1 MNRIV
6 FLFFAAVF
14 ALGCKQQNP
23 AKTSQKAN
31 IAEICERYYEERLEL
46 FPFEAA
52 QAGDMRFNDRF
63 PIDISD
69 SYRTKLKAFFENY
82 KNLLQNIAPEQVDE
96 KDKISYELLKWE
108 CDNALEELALP
119 LNLMPIN
126 QFDAMHLKLPQLG
139 SGASIQPFK
148 TTKDYDNWLNRAA
161 GFSAWADTAILNMRR
176 GSEKGIVLP
185 KALAVKVLPQ
195 LKDVIKPAEKS
206 IFWNPIN
213 EFPKE
218 IDEAERKRLTVAYKN
233 LIEKEINPAYN
244 RLATFFQ
251 KEYIPRCRETSG
263 ISDIPQ
269 GKEIYQHFVK
279 MWTTT
284 NSSPDEIFELGQREV
299 ARIKAEMEK
308 VKEEVGFKGD
318 IKAFFAHVNKLPEL
332 HPYTQDSQAIAGF
345 RKIHEKMQ
353 PQLLQLFDMVPKTA
367 FEIRQTEAFREASAS
382 AEYNQGA
389 PDGSRPGIFYCP
401 VLNPKDYNI
410 FQDEALF
417 LHEAIPGH
425 HYQVSL
431 QSENTD
437 LPKFRRFLWYGAY
450 GEGWALYTESLGKE
464 LGLYSSP
471 YQYFGRLG
479 MEMHRAIRLV
489 VDVGMHHKGWTREQA
504 IRYSL
509 DNEAETEQNT
519 IAEIERYMAIP
530 GQALSYKM
538 GQLKILEMR
547 NKASEALGSSFD
559 IRKFHNETLKSGCL
573 TLALYERNINEWIAA
588 QKQSGK

>member
-1 MNRIV
+1 MKRIFSLL
-6 FLFFAAVF
+6 FLATI
-14 ALGCKQQNP
+14 LINCNQQKT
-23 AKTSQKAN
+23 AKTTIMADISGL
-31 IAEICERYYEERLEL
+31 CERYYEERLEL

-69 SYRTKLKAFFENY
+69 SYRSKLKAFFEKY
-82 KNLLQNIAPEQVDE
+82 KKQLNDIPAAQVDE
-96 KDKISYELLKWE
+96 KDKISYDLLNWE

-119 LNLMPIN
+119 LNLMPLN

-139 SGASIQPFK
+139 SGAGIQPFK
-148 TTKDYDNWLNRAA
+148 TPKDYDNWLNRAS
-161 GFSAWADTAILNMRR
+161 GFSAWADTAILNMKR
-176 GSEKGIVLP
+176 GIEKGIVLP
-185 KALAVKVLPQ
+185 KALAIKVLPQ

-206 IFWNPIN
+206 IFWNPVKD
-213 EFPKE
+213 FPK
-218 IDEAERKRLTVAYKN
+218 DFDAAEKKRLSTAFKN
-233 LIEKEINPAYN
+233 LIDNEINPAYS
-244 RLATFFQ
+244 RLAQFIE
-251 KEYIPRCRETSG
+251 KDYIPHSRETSG
-263 ISDIPQ
+263 ISAIPQ
-269 GKEIYQHFVK
+269 GSEIYRHFVK

-284 NSSPDEIFELGQREV
+284 TSSPDEIFELGQREV
-299 ARIKAEMEK
+299 ERIKAEMEK
-308 VKEEVGFKGD
+308 VKAEVGFKGD

-332 HPYTQDSQAIAGF
+332 HPYTQDAQAIEGF
-345 RKIHEKMQ
+345 KKIHERMQ
-353 PQLLQLFDMVPKTA
+353 PQLLQLFDLVPKTA

-401 VLNPKDYNI
+401 VLNPRDYNT

-425 HYQVSL
+425 HYQCSL

-464 LGLYSSP
+464 LGLYTNP

-504 IRYSL
+504 IQYSL
-509 DNEAETEQNT
+509 ENEAETEQNT

-530 GQALSYKM
+530 GQALSYKV

-547 NKASEALGSSFD
+547 NKAAGELANSFD

-573 TLALYERNINEWIAA
+573 TLALYEKTINDWIAA
-588 QKQSGK
+588 EKKNRK